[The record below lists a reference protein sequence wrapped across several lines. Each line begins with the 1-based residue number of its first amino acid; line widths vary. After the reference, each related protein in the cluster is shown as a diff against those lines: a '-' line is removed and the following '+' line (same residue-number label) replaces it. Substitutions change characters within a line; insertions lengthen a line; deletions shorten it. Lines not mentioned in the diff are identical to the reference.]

1 MRILRGVVPAL
12 VVVTLVTAA
21 CGGDPEVTAPPS
33 ATPSPTP
40 TPTPAITEI
49 PFAAAAFPASG
60 SACDAEGYA
69 GRLGR
74 VEAVNARTVRFEL
87 CAPDAAF
94 LARLAHPVAGVLD
107 ATSFASLAR
116 DPDVRPTLAG
126 TGPYVVDRW
135 VPGENVLLSRA
146 GPEAAPD
153 AVSPVMVVAWDA
165 DAAAR
170 TAALEDATIDG
181 VDAPGPAELDQIATL
196 PELVVTD
203 QGRPR
208 DRVPRVRRGAG
219 LLGRRGPAG
228 DRRVAR
234 PGRARHRRVPRRHDR
249 SVAPHAVHRRW
260 RLRGARLVRV
270 QRAGRRRRRSR
281 PRGSTSTRTLPAPRP
296 RRPGPRPAGSGGR
309 RGGREGPAG
318 DEPRPEGHG
327 GRHARRG
334 VPRGR

>member
-40 TPTPAITEI
+40 TPTPAITEL

-74 VEAVNARTVRFEL
+74 VEAVDARTVRFEL

-107 ATSFASLAR
+107 ATSFASLAPGPRCPPHARRHGTLRRGPLGAGRERPAGARRVGGHAGRRQPRHGRGLGRRRRRPDRGPRGRDDRRHRCAGARGARPDR
-116 DPDVRPTLAG
+116 DPP
-126 TGPYVVDRW
+126 
-135 VPGENVLLSRA
+135 RA
-146 GPEAAPD
+146 RRHEPRG
-153 AVSPVMVVAWDA
+153 
-165 DAAAR
+165 
-170 TAALEDATIDG
+170 
-181 VDAPGPAELDQIATL
+181 
-196 PELVVTD
+196 
-203 QGRPR
+203 PR

-219 LLGRRGPAG
+219 VLGRRGPAG

-234 PGRARHRRVPRRHDR
+234 PRRARH
-249 SVAPHAVHRRW
+249 
-260 RLRGARLVRV
+260 
-270 QRAGRRRRRSR
+270 
-281 PRGSTSTRTLPAPRP
+281 APRFP
-296 RRPGPRPAGSGGR
+296 PGRPSRRT
-309 RGGREGPAG
+309 
-318 DEPRPEGHG
+318 
-327 GRHARRG
+327 
-334 VPRGR
+334 